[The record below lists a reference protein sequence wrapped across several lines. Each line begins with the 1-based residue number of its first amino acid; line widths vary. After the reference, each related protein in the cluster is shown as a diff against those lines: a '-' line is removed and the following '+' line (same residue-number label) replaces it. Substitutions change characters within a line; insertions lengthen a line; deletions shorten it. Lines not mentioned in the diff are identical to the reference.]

1 MFYFVSYLF
10 RPRTCFAADNGS
22 GPSRPSPPLS
32 RSERIDRL
40 LERIAACQQK
50 LKEAKAEKVRA
61 LEVASNLATLTITS
75 TYEEAEKAFQSIILS
90 FRMRS

>member
-1 MFYFVSYLF
+1 MFYFVSSLF
-10 RPRTCFAADNGS
+10 RPRACFAADHGA
-22 GPSRPSPPLS
+22 GPSPPLS

-75 TYEEAEKAFQSIILS
+75 TYEEAEKAFQSILLS